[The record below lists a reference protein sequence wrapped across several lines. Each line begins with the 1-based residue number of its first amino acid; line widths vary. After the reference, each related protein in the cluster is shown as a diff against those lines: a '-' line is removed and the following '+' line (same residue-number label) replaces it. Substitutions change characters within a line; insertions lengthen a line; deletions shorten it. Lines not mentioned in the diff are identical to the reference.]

1 MTTQFFDCMID
12 VESMGKGADA
22 ALVALGAAFFD
33 IRTQTIGP
41 TFLRTINLA
50 TAVRDGGTMDPSTV
64 IFWLR
69 QGDAAR
75 HSVAY
80 NGQDIRKVLQDF
92 SDWIKETCRHED
104 VRPYGNSNSFD
115 LPKIET
121 AMERIGM
128 KTPWHFINV
137 RCFRTMRAMYPSVE
151 YNPAEKGDGAH
162 NALTDAEF
170 QVQHIFKIANRNKV
184 KNA

>member
-151 YNPAEKGDGAH
+151 YNPADKGDGAH
-162 NALTDAEF
+162 NALIDAQF
-170 QVQHIFKIANRNKV
+170 QIDHLFKIANRNKA

>member
-1 MTTQFFDCMID
+1 MTTKFFDLMCD
-12 VESMGKGADA
+12 VECMGKGEKA
-22 ALVALGAAFFD
+22 ALVSLGCVFFD
-33 IRTQTIGP
+33 LKTQTMGP

-121 AMERIGM
+121 AMERVGM

-137 RCFRTMRAMYPSVE
+137 RCFRTMRAMYPGVE
-151 YNPAEKGDGAH
+151 YNTADKGTGAH
-162 NALTDAEF
+162 NALVDAQF
-170 QVQHIFKIANRNKV
+170 QVEHLFKIANRNKA

>member
-50 TAVRDGGTMDPSTV
+50 TAVRDG
-64 IFWLR
+64 
-69 QGDAAR
+69 
-75 HSVAY
+75 
-80 NGQDIRKVLQDF
+80 
-92 SDWIKETCRHED
+92 
-104 VRPYGNSNSFD
+104 
-115 LPKIET
+115 
-121 AMERIGM
+121 
-128 KTPWHFINV
+128 
-137 RCFRTMRAMYPSVE
+137 
-151 YNPAEKGDGAH
+151 AH
-162 NALTDAEF
+162 NALEDAKF
-170 QVQHIFKIANRNKV
+170 QVEHLWKIANRNKA

>member
-1 MTTQFFDCMID
+1 
-12 VESMGKGADA
+12 MGKGADA

-162 NALTDAEF
+162 NALADAEF
-170 QVQHIFKIANRNKV
+170 QGRHLFKIVNRTTK
-184 KNA
+184 APT

>member
-121 AMERIGM
+121 AMERIGI

-162 NALTDAEF
+162 NALVDAQF
-170 QVQHIFKIANRNKV
+170 QVQHLFKIANRNKV
-184 KNA
+184 K